1 MASKSSTKQ
10 DGEVTTGEVPGSIDI
25 VTYTLRRKI
34 NTFKDNMASENTK
47 KSTGTSIIMSL
58 AIVVL
63 RKVQNK
69 AELEQH
75 F

>member
-1 MASKSSTKQ
+1 
-10 DGEVTTGEVPGSIDI
+10 
-25 VTYTLRRKI
+25 
-34 NTFKDNMASENTK
+34 MASENTK

-63 RKVQNK
+63 RKVRNK